1 MSYVALEL
9 VFERSCVTTI
19 GKSEFDNTPFSVRM
33 MGNPGGMRQLPVEE
47 PVRELHKAKIS
58 DMALHSQ
65 MDRIGSISP
74 QALEQGFVLKN
85 FARHA
90 QCAIP
95 HAALHPA

>member
-9 VFERSCVTTI
+9 VFERSRVTTI

-33 MGNPGGMRQLPVEE
+33 GNLGGMRKLPVEE
-47 PVRELHKAKIS
+47 PFRELHKAKIS

-74 QALEQGFVLKN
+74 QALEQGFVLKI

-95 HAALHPA
+95 HAALHPT